1 VVNHIERKAVR
12 VSPTKN
18 RQTMGKITRERERAE
33 RRALK
38 LEKKEEKKLA
48 AAAESAAGTENP
60 LDDVPEA

>member
-1 VVNHIERKAVR
+1 VGNHIEREAVR
-12 VSPTKN
+12 VSPSKN

-48 AAAESAAGTENP
+48 AAAGIAAGAENP
-60 LDDVPEA
+60 LDEAPQA

>member
-1 VVNHIERKAVR
+1 

-48 AAAESAAGTENP
+48 AAAESAAGTEIP
-60 LDDVPEA
+60 PELDDVPQA

>member
-1 VVNHIERKAVR
+1 M
-12 VSPTKN
+12 SPTKN

-48 AAAESAAGTENP
+48 AAAESAAGTEIP
-60 LDDVPEA
+60 PELDDVPQA

>member
-1 VVNHIERKAVR
+1 M
-12 VSPTKN
+12 SPTKN

-48 AAAESAAGTENP
+48 AAAESAAGVETP
-60 LDDVPEA
+60 LDDEPQA